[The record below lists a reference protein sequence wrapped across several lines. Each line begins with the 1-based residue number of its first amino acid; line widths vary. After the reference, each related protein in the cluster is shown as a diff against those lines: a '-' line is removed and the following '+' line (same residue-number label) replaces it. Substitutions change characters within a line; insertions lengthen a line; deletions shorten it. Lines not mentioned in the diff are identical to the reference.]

1 MPRFKPLKPRLI
13 KLSKPTSIQKRLLT
27 SLLIA
32 IPLLWLVITSIML
45 QRMGHEIDEINDT
58 QITQVARYLLGM
70 VQIDQDGDSYYASIE
85 KTQSSGQSQ
94 TTGQSADPLLS
105 AKIIH
110 LNELDPFNR
119 GAKQDNLGNAKADYM
134 GFAIW
139 DNKGNLLMAD
149 DNGQAFAFNPTQHG
163 FVVPKNTFTH
173 PFQWLTPFLTRSAK
187 SKPQWRLFYVQD
199 SRTDNLIAVGQNLK
213 SRQEMIMSAI
223 YVQLLPLLVGLL
235 GFIGMVTWLLR
246 QGFSTLDP
254 IIEQLHHRSLQ
265 DATPLTGNIP
275 SEILPLVT
283 ALNQRFVKV
292 AETLTREQRF
302 TADASHELRSPLTAI
317 KLNTQLL
324 QQQVLLHPTTDP
336 KSEVQAEMLF
346 EQTQKI
352 ADGVERANHLVEQL
366 LTLAKLEPQSV
377 ANQDGGEPIDWLSLS
392 DRVLQEVNRTARE
405 KFIQLKLTVTADTS
419 KIILPLR
426 ANPVYLQILLRNLLD
441 NAIRYCPE
449 HSVVELILANDSVTV
464 KDNGVGISLENL
476 TRLTERFFR
485 PAGQNQQG
493 SGLGLSIVKRITELY
508 GLSLMFNNRIEP
520 EHGFIVTVFN
530 AKNISSKGIY

>member
-1 MPRFKPLKPRLI
+1 MPRFKLPKPRLI

-32 IPLLWLVITSIML
+32 IPMLWLVITSVML

-58 QITQVARYLLGM
+58 QITQVARYLLGT
-70 VQIDQDGDSYYASIE
+70 VQIDQDRDSYYASIE
-85 KTQSSGQSQ
+85 KTQSLGQSQ

-110 LNELDPFNR
+110 LNALDPFNS

-163 FVVPKNTFTH
+163 FVVPKNTFTN
-173 PFQWLTPFLTRSAK
+173 PFQWFTQFVTRSAN
-187 SKPQWRLFYVQD
+187 STPQWRLFYVQD
-199 SRTDNLIAVGQNLK
+199 SRTDNLIGVGQNLK

-223 YVQLLPLLVGLL
+223 YVQLLPSLLGLL

-254 IIEQLHHRSLQ
+254 IIEQLDNRSLQ

-283 ALNQRFVKV
+283 ALNQRFAKV

-324 QQQVLLHPTTDP
+324 QQQLLMLPSDALQHVP
-336 KSEVQAEMLF
+336 QAEMLF
-346 EQTQKI
+346 EQTQKS
-352 ADGVERANHLVEQL
+352 
-366 LTLAKLEPQSV
+366 LTGWS
-377 ANQDGGEPIDWLSLS
+377 EPIIW
-392 DRVLQEVNRTARE
+392 
-405 KFIQLKLTVTADTS
+405 
-419 KIILPLR
+419 
-426 ANPVYLQILLRNLLD
+426 
-441 NAIRYCPE
+441 
-449 HSVVELILANDSVTV
+449 
-464 KDNGVGISLENL
+464 
-476 TRLTERFFR
+476 
-485 PAGQNQQG
+485 
-493 SGLGLSIVKRITELY
+493 
-508 GLSLMFNNRIEP
+508 
-520 EHGFIVTVFN
+520 
-530 AKNISSKGIY
+530 